1 MGLEAINDADATSN
15 SGQRNPYLKPGNY
28 VVEIVNIR
36 FFTTRYKGD
45 AALVTLR
52 PVTSSNPEV
61 ELGVMHTWYCGF
73 NNDLGPINF
82 KRFLGAAYGLD
93 PTDEATNARIT
104 ADVAKEACGKTQP
117 LSGQVVGVSCHN
129 TTTEKGEE
137 FTVHTWRPITDEEFA
152 ELQAQLAG

>member
-82 KRFLGAAYGLD
+82 KRLTPGSR
-93 PTDEATNARIT
+93 P
-104 ADVAKEACGKTQP
+104 
-117 LSGQVVGVSCHN
+117 
-129 TTTEKGEE
+129 
-137 FTVHTWRPITDEEFA
+137 TWRRRRVGRRSRFRGKWWGCRATTRRRRRARSSRSIRGDRSRTRSSPSFRRSLPASPCTPST
-152 ELQAQLAG
+152 LKPS